1 MPVYVLIT
9 MPPSRKGK
17 CLELRDHIAGRPNH
31 TEGPGSPLQMGLLCR
46 DMKDVWELT
55 RWKEGVMFQAGGTA
69 CAKVQSWNKL
79 SERSGKV
86 TSGELR

>member
-1 MPVYVLIT
+1 MSGVKRSYSRET
-9 MPPSRKGK
+9 KSHRRAGEPSV
-17 CLELRDHIAGRPNH
+17 
-31 TEGPGSPLQMGLLCR
+31 QMGLLCR

-69 CAKVQSWNKL
+69 CAKIQSWNKL

-86 TSGELR
+86 ARGELR

>member
-1 MPVYVLIT
+1 
-9 MPPSRKGK
+9 
-17 CLELRDHIAGRPNH
+17 
-31 TEGPGSPLQMGLLCR
+31 MGLLCR

-69 CAKVQSWNKL
+69 CAKIQSWNKL

-86 TSGELR
+86 ASGELR